1 MSFQGE
7 LMPNDRFKVEYFFL
21 KIEMERFYLQRDN
34 CISKVLLENY
44 MQVKI
49 KY

>member
-1 MSFQGE
+1 M
-7 LMPNDRFKVEYFFL
+7 KVKLVNNNLRLNIFF
-21 KIEMERFYLQRDN
+21 KIEMERFYLQKDN